1 MSPTPEDRSGRQ
13 PSVVALAGPNG
24 AGKST
29 VGPPLLKETLGVT
42 EFVNADVI
50 AQGLSAFDPGSV
62 AFEAGRIMLQRLK
75 DLAARAESFAFETT
89 LSARIYSTWIPELL
103 DRGYRFHLFYLWLPS
118 ADLAIARV
126 RDRVRVGGHDIPDA
140 TVRRRYVRGLS
151 NFFELYR
158 PLATGWRVYDN
169 SGPAKPTLVAAGR
182 GEETSRVLVPDTWR
196 QISRSASDER
206 K

>member
-1 MSPTPEDRSGRQ
+1 VSSTPEDRSGH
-13 PSVVALAGPNG
+13 PPAIVALTGPNG

-42 EFVNADVI
+42 KFVNADVI
-50 AQGLSAFDPGSV
+50 AQGLSAFDPDSV

-75 DLAARAESFAFETT
+75 ELATRGESFAFETT
-89 LSARIYSTWIPELL
+89 LAARIYSTWIPELL
-103 DRGYRFHLFYLWLPS
+103 DDGYRFHLFYLWLPS

-126 RDRVRVGGHDIPDA
+126 KDRVRVGGHDIPDA
-140 TVRRRYVRGLS
+140 TVRRRYSRGLS

-158 PLATGWRVYDN
+158 PLATSWRVYDN
-169 SGPAKPTLVAAGR
+169 SGPCKPELVAAGR
-182 GEETSRVLVPDTWR
+182 GEETNRVVVPDPWQR
-196 QISRSASDER
+196 ISRSASDER